1 MRLPTQRA
9 LTAHRMKQQL
19 RRLSSRQLNHVAPAT
34 TRRRKAS
41 ARSFATLVRAIAE
54 THSHFA
60 ARTSLAINT
69 GLTLRNWSIGCH
81 IQEFEQ
87 QGAERAKYG
96 TKLLEKLSASLS
108 RDKRI
113 KYHPRELRRCR
124 QFYNA
129 YPQIRGALP
138 PESRDLLRSRLPKPL
153 QALAA
158 RQYNIPPDRLLKALS
173 FTHFVELLEIA
184 DPLKRAFYETE
195 AIRGHWTS
203 RELARQIGALL
214 FERTALSRN
223 KRRVVDLAH
232 EAAETATPE
241 NAIRDPY
248 VFEFLG
254 LKQRDVLLEGDL
266 EQALLDRLQEFLLE
280 LGRGFC
286 FEARQ
291 KRIVIGDENYY
302 IDLVFYHRLLRC
314 HVLIELKRE
323 KFKHEHLG
331 QLNTYLNWYRRHEMA
346 EGDNP
351 PIGLLLCSSKD
362 QALVEYALPGLD
374 TQLFVSRY
382 QLELPKKDELKRFL
396 TTQVRQ
402 ISPARADDQQAEG
415 Q

>member
-1 MRLPTQRA
+1 VRVYASSSRHRCA
-9 LTAHRMKQQL
+9 SHRMKQWSTNL
-19 RRLSSRQLNHVAPAT
+19 DARRLKRAKT
-34 TRRRKAS
+34 TRDKTS
-41 ARSFATLVRAIAE
+41 ALTFAALVQTIAR

-60 ARTSLAINT
+60 ARASLAINV
-69 GLTLRNWSIGCH
+69 GLTLRNWTIGRH

-87 QGAERAKYG
+87 RGQERAMYG
-96 TKLLEKLSASLS
+96 AGLFENLSASL
-108 RDKRI
+108 RRRKEI

-129 YPQIRGALP
+129 YPQIWGALP
-138 PESRDLLRSRLPKPL
+138 PESRELLISS
-153 QALAA
+153 LAQPA
-158 RQYNIPPDRLLKALS
+158 RPAAVAPHNIPADRLLRTLS
-173 FTHFVELLEIA
+173 FTHFVELLDIA
-184 DPLKRAFYETE
+184 DPVKRAFYETE
-195 AIRGHWTS
+195 AIRGNWTS
-203 RELARQIGALL
+203 RELSRQIGALL

-223 KRRVVDLAH
+223 KRSVIDQAQ
-232 EAAETATPE
+232 EAAEKATPE
-241 NAIRDPY
+241 NSIRDPY

-254 LKQRDVLLEGDL
+254 LKARDVLHEGEL

-291 KRIVIGDENYY
+291 KRIVIGDENYF

-346 EGDNP
+346 AGDNP

-374 TQLFVSRY
+374 AQLFVSRY
-382 QLELPKKDELKRFL
+382 QLELPKKDELERFL
-396 TTQVRQ
+396 AAQVSSLRLDHR
-402 ISPARADDQQAEG
+402 RASDQ
-415 Q
+415 

>member
-1 MRLPTQRA
+1 
-9 LTAHRMKQQL
+9 MKQ
-19 RRLSSRQLNHVAPAT
+19 RPAT
-34 TRRRKAS
+34 VDTRRRKRTTRALQDREDAS
-41 ARSFATLVRAIAE
+41 GPTFSALVQTIAR
-54 THSHFA
+54 THVHFA
-60 ARTSLAINT
+60 ARASLAINV
-69 GLTLRNWSIGCH
+69 GLTLRNWTVGCH

-87 QGAERAKYG
+87 RGEERARYG
-96 TKLLEKLSASLS
+96 AGLFENLSASLRRS
-108 RDKRI
+108 KDI

-129 YPQIRGALP
+129 YPQIWGSLT
-138 PESRDLLRSRLPKPL
+138 PESRELLVFSLPQLAQPHSAAPHGIPVERLV
-153 QALAA
+153 QS
-158 RQYNIPPDRLLKALS
+158 LS
-173 FTHFVELLEIA
+173 FSHFVELLDID
-184 DPLKRAFYETE
+184 DPLKRTFYEAE
-195 AIRGHWTS
+195 AIRGNWTV
-203 RELARQIGALL
+203 RELSRQIGALL

-223 KRRVVDLAH
+223 KRCVVDQAQ
-232 EAAETATPE
+232 EAAEAATPE
-241 NAIRDPY
+241 STIRDPY

-254 LKQRDVLLEGDL
+254 LKARDVLHEGDL

-291 KRIVIGDENYY
+291 KRIVIGDENYF

-331 QLNTYLNWYRRHEMA
+331 QVNTYLNWYRKHEMM

-374 TQLFVSRY
+374 AQLFVSRY
-382 QLELPKKDELKRFL
+382 QLDLPRKDELERFL
-396 TTQVRQ
+396 TAQVSSLG
-402 ISPARADDQQAEG
+402 IA
-415 Q
+415 